1 MKAPKIFCFLLSVF
15 FLALAGPASASQ
27 CVDCHTNV
35 EKLKALA
42 ADLPQPEASSE
53 TAGKG

>member
-1 MKAPKIFCFLLSVF
+1 MVKKRVFLLLTILSGLLVG
-15 FLALAGPASASQ
+15 AAWGSQ

-35 EKLKALA
+35 EKLKEVAKTI
-42 ADLPQPEASSE
+42 PKPVASVE